1 MRVSQ
6 EEDKHNYLKIL
17 LLYSYSTRKLIQLL
31 KGNCSSV
38 TLHGLYFQGLSQ
50 QSMG

>member
-6 EEDKHNYLKIL
+6 EEDKHNYLIDFVAL
-17 LLYSYSTRKLIQLL
+17 QYSTRKLIQLL